1 MKTKHRILS
10 VLTILAL
17 VASLSTV
24 MVSPAGAIL
33 EPTVALT
40 DYRAGYHSAYEIS
53 FLITEPLDTT
63 DRIIITFP
71 PGTGRLPDLGGLEGL
86 EGLAPPIASVK
97 IQGEELDTAIDVVGR
112 MVILDVPDD
121 AVPDEAIP
129 AWTEV
134 KVEFLSPAGITNPRI
149 PGAKTLMVRTTAEPV
164 DVVSAEYI
172 ITGFAIHPATAA
184 VGATVTAYGAG
195 FGDDQ
200 PIWIF
205 EDDDDNILEPGE
217 TVFATTTT
225 DGDGIF
231 SVDIT
236 VTAAL
241 HGLVD
246 VLDGLPDPTHDEFT
260 FTVAVA
266 PSISLD
272 TPAVPRGGIVQ
283 FDGANFKAG
292 AAADIKMRFD
302 AVIDEF
308 KDTGEDLARDKTSFA
323 DATIRMPWAAPLGSQ
338 RVTAQVRDQKAFATI
353 EVLESFLVLDPAL
366 GPLGGVVTASGSGL
380 APNYLFGVL
389 FGDEILAS
397 AETDDDGNVSIPFVV
412 PTDAEVKAHRV
423 SLVAD
428 ADGDGTVEADETSV
442 TFATFTVLEAKITLL
457 PASDVA
463 GAVVTVS
470 GEGFPAHGTLT
481 ELSIG
486 PTDVTPFPRITVAA
500 DGTFQVTFTVPD
512 LPIAEYEVKATVG
525 EVDAT
530 DDFNVMARPV
540 IVTVEA
546 GFAGIWEQLAYSV
559 WVLRDGKWYEFNLDP
574 AVHARI
580 PEDER
585 LTELRSGE
593 AYWIFV
599 TEDVEAFI
607 GGMTRTLAG
616 GMWHNIGW
624 R

>member
-10 VLTILAL
+10 VLTVLAL
-17 VASLSTV
+17 VASLSAV

-40 DYRAGYHSAYEIS
+40 DYRAGYPSAYKIS
-53 FLITEPLDTT
+53 FLITEPLDTD

-71 PGTGRLPDLGGLEGL
+71 PGTGRLPGLEDL
-86 EGLAPPIASVK
+86 EPPIASVT
-97 IQGEELDTAIDVVGR
+97 IQDVPLDTAIGVVGR

-149 PGAKTLMVRTTAEPV
+149 PGAKTLTVRTTAEPV

-172 ITGFAIHPATAA
+172 ITGFAIHPDTAA

-236 VTAAL
+236 VDNAL
-241 HGLVD
+241 DGQVD
-246 VLDGLPDPTHDEFT
+246 VLDGLPDPTHDEFD
-260 FTVAVA
+260 FTVDVE

-283 FDGANFKAG
+283 FDGANFRKAEE
-292 AAADIKMRFD
+292 AVDIEMRFD

-338 RVTAQVRDQKAFATI
+338 RVTAQVHDQKAFATI

-366 GPLGGVVTASGSGL
+366 GPRGGVVTASGSGL

-389 FGDEILAS
+389 FDGAIRAS

-428 ADGDGTVEADETSV
+428 VDGDGTVEVGETSV

-481 ELSIG
+481 ELRIG

-512 LPIAEYEVKATVG
+512 LPIAEYVVRAMAG
-525 EVDAT
+525 EVYDTA
-530 DDFNVMARPV
+530 DFNVMARPV

-546 GFAGIWEQLAYSV
+546 GLAGIWEQLAYSV

-574 AVHARI
+574 AVHALI

>member
-1 MKTKHRILS
+1 MKTKHRMLS
-10 VLTILAL
+10 VVTVLAL
-17 VASLSTV
+17 VASLSAV

-40 DYRAGYHSAYEIS
+40 DYRAGYPSAYKIS
-53 FLITEPLDTT
+53 FLITEPLDTA

-71 PGTGRLPDLGGLEGL
+71 PGTGGLPGLEDL
-86 EGLAPPIASVK
+86 EPPIASVK
-97 IQGEELDTAIDVVGR
+97 IQGVPLDTAIGVVGR
-112 MVILDVPDD
+112 MVILDVPT
-121 AVPDEAIP
+121 AAAPIA

-134 KVEFLSPAGITNPRI
+134 EVEFLSPAGITNPGI
-149 PGAKTLMVRTTAEPV
+149 PGAKTLMVRTTEEPV

-241 HGLVD
+241 DGLVD

-260 FTVAVA
+260 FRVDVE

-283 FDGANFKAG
+283 FDGANFAAE

-302 AVIDEF
+302 AVIDKF
-308 KDTGEDLARDKTSFA
+308 KDTGEDLAREKTSFA

-366 GPLGGVVTASGSGL
+366 GPRGGVVTASGSGL

-389 FGDEILAS
+389 FDGAILAS

-412 PTDAEVKAHRV
+412 PTEAAVKAHTV

-428 ADGDGTVEADETSV
+428 VDGDGTVEVGETSV

-481 ELSIG
+481 ELRIG

-512 LPIAEYEVKATVG
+512 LPIAEYVVTATAGGVP
-525 EVDAT
+525 AT
-530 DDFNVMARPV
+530 ADFNVMAQPV

-546 GFAGIWEQLAYSV
+546 GLAGIWEQLAYSV

-574 AVHARI
+574 AVHALI

>member
-17 VASLSTV
+17 VASLSAV

-40 DYRAGYHSAYEIS
+40 DYRAEYPSAYEIS
-53 FLITEPLDTT
+53 FLITEPLDTA

-71 PGTGRLPDLGGLEGL
+71 PGTRGLGELEGL
-86 EGLAPPIASVK
+86 RLREGVIPEVEIEDVP
-97 IQGEELDTAIDVVGR
+97 LDTTIDVVGR
-112 MVILDVPDD
+112 MVILDVPDG

-134 KVEFLSPAGITNPRI
+134 KVEFLRQAGITNPRI
-149 PGAKTLMVRTTAEPV
+149 PGAKTLMVRTTEEPV
-164 DVVSAEYI
+164 DVVSEEYI
-172 ITGFAIHPATAA
+172 ITGFAIHPDTAA

-195 FGDDQ
+195 FRANQ
-200 PIWIF
+200 PVWIF
-205 EDDDDNILEPGE
+205 DDVAPANNSLDPGE
-217 TVFATTTT
+217 RVFATTTT
-225 DGDGIF
+225 DRRGIF

-236 VTAAL
+236 VDDAL
-241 HGLVD
+241 DGWVD
-246 VLDGLPDPTHDEFT
+246 VLDGHPVPTRDEFY
-260 FTVAVA
+260 FNVDVA

-283 FDGANFKAG
+283 FDGANFAAE
-292 AAADIKMRFD
+292 AAADIEMRFD

-308 KDTGEDLARDKTSFA
+308 KDTREDLARDKTSFA

-338 RVTAQVRDQKAFATI
+338 RVTARVRGEEAFATI

-366 GPLGGVVTASGSGL
+366 GPRGGVVTASGSGL

-389 FGDEILAS
+389 FDGAILAS

-412 PTDAEVKAHRV
+412 PTDAAVKAHRV

-428 ADGDGTVEADETSV
+428 ANGDGTVEVRETSV

-481 ELSIG
+481 ELRIG

-512 LPIAEYEVKATVG
+512 LPIAEYEVTARVG

-530 DDFNVMARPV
+530 ADFNVMAQPV

-574 AVHARI
+574 AVHALI